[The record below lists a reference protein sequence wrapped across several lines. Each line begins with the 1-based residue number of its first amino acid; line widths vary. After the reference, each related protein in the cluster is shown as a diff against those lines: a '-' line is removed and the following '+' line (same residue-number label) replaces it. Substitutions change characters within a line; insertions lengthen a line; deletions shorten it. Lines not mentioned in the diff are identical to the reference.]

1 MILVRYATLVA
12 LVIWL
17 GAMVDERFGDL
28 FRRAHLLT
36 YACGATTVVGLFV
49 LKFLGPPPIAFVLRA
64 GIAVAMLAIAVAAAL
79 IAPRD
84 ASNLLMTI
92 NIGLGFILLIWYV
105 RE

>member
-1 MILVRYATLVA
+1 
-12 LVIWL
+12 
-17 GAMVDERFGDL
+17 
-28 FRRAHLLT
+28 
-36 YACGATTVVGLFV
+36 
-49 LKFLGPPPIAFVLRA
+49 
-64 GIAVAMLAIAVAAAL
+64 MLAIAVAAAF

>member
-1 MILVRYATLVA
+1 MTHTITLIPGDGIGPEVTEAVVRILKASGVA
-12 LVIWL
+12 IDWESHV
-17 GAMVDERFGDL
+17 
-28 FRRAHLLT
+28 
-36 YACGATTVVGLFV
+36 
-49 LKFLGPPPIAFVLRA
+49 A
-64 GIAVAMLAIAVAAAL
+64 GIAVAMLAIAVAAAF